1 MVFAVKFVEIS
12 ILTVVKVLR
21 VIMLILHRLRFHQGK
36 GVDADVGTLVGNTF
50 DIHQNIQEG
59 NAAVNRSVA
68 AVESVD
74 VIRTELGNE
83 VVDDLFNRLYFFCGN
98 NIKFCKSLIRIIQ
111 HLCDCFSQ
119 HCQLLMSNR

>member
-12 ILTVVKVLR
+12 ILTAVKVLR

-59 NAAVNRSVA
+59 NAAVNRAVA

-83 VVDDLFNRLYFFCGN
+83 IVDDFLDWFDFFRSRYIQLRESFVGI
-98 NIKFCKSLIRIIQ
+98 IKNLR
-111 HLCDCFSQ
+111 DCFTQ
-119 HCQLLMSNR
+119 NCKLLVGGR